1 VVGGTGAQ
9 DESDMFNVS
18 GNDVSMCVGRKSE
31 KARRSVR
38 EKRIIAVKNTAA
50 QSDWVADESFTK
62 RTPTVSTK
70 MTIMVEV
77 SSKSRQETSLGC
89 PAVILHPENIVYI

>member
-1 VVGGTGAQ
+1 VVGGIGAQ

-31 KARRSVR
+31 KPHRSVR
-38 EKRIIAVKNTAA
+38 EEMRIIAVKNIAA

-70 MTIMVEV
+70 MTIMV
-77 SSKSRQETSLGC
+77 
-89 PAVILHPENIVYI
+89 